1 MSTKGG
7 IFLWH
12 YPHDRSHWALSSSLI
27 FMEARTFLKT
37 CAQNILS
44 LILRQISQPHAYSPL
59 LPLCTKWLGSIKY
72 KTKKRF
78 GERSL
83 PKCFWFLL
91 NYLGKIQAKAA
102 ISMQK

>member
-37 CAQNILS
+37 CTRHSLS

-59 LPLCTKWLGSIKY
+59 LLLCTKWLGSIKY

-78 GERSL
+78 GWRSP
-83 PKCFWFLL
+83 PKRFLVLL
-91 NYLGKIQAKAA
+91 NYLGKIQAKAG

>member
-37 CAQNILS
+37 YAQIL
-44 LILRQISQPHAYSPL
+44 
-59 LPLCTKWLGSIKY
+59 
-72 KTKKRF
+72 F
-78 GERSL
+78 
-83 PKCFWFLL
+83 
-91 NYLGKIQAKAA
+91 
-102 ISMQK
+102 